1 MRIVRAA
8 VVIAMVACGSIAV
21 AVVTGGGPTTASA
34 ASAPNANTGSASHVG
49 PSGATVSGTVNP
61 NGAATSYHFEYGTT
75 TGYGSN
81 TPATS
86 AGSGTSPMSVS
97 ANLTGLSSGT
107 LYHYRLVAV
116 SSSGTSNGGDNTFTT
131 TAPPSVTTGGAV
143 SLTRSSASLS
153 GTVNPRG
160 HSTTYFFRY
169 GPTTSYGFQTS
180 PARAGSGN
188 GNVGVHATIFGLSP
202 NTTYHYQ
209 LVASSSEGTSTGAD
223 QTLTTTTSSQAVVL
237 GREGFVSP
245 GRVVGV
251 ELGCFHGSSACT
263 GHLTMSHNGRVIGQ
277 RNYSIA
283 PDSGGFQNMVLS
295 RAGQNML
302 KANRVFHLLPVT
314 VTATG
319 TNGQKLSFV
328 IHLARWVWH

>member
-1 MRIVRAA
+1 MRLVRAA

-34 ASAPNANTGSASHVG
+34 ASAPTATTGSASNVG
-49 PSGATVSGTVNP
+49 PSGATVSATVNP

-81 TPATS
+81 TAATS
-86 AGSGTSPMSVS
+86 AGSGTADMSVS
-97 ANLTGLSSGT
+97 ANLTGLSPGT
-107 LYHYRLVAV
+107 VYHYRVVA
-116 SSSGTSNGGDNTFTT
+116 DNSAGKTPGADKTFTT
-131 TAPPSVTTGGAV
+131 TAPPSVTTGG
-143 SLTRSSASLS
+143 SFNLGRSSASLN

-160 HSTTYFFRY
+160 HSTSYFFRY
-169 GPTTSYGFQTS
+169 GPTTAYGFQTS
-180 PARAGSGN
+180 PASAGSGN
-188 GNVGVHATIFGLSP
+188 GNVGVHARIFGLSP

-223 QTLTTTTSSQAVVL
+223 QTLTTTTSSQARVL

-251 ELGCFHGSSACT
+251 ELGCFHGASACT
-263 GHLTMSHNGRVIGQ
+263 GHLTMTHNGTVIGQ

-295 RAGQNML
+295 RAGQGML
-302 KANRVFHLLPVT
+302 RANHVFHLLPVT

-319 TNGQKLSFV
+319 TNGQRLSFV